1 MRRFGLALNGECTFT
16 VDVTMVPM
24 LEVRVVAS
32 DPFDSDDETIA
43 IDVAV
48 ETFTASGLAYGFA
61 AVYSITANTSGLS
74 VSFADG
80 SLDAVTN
87 PSCANVPT
95 PVGAV
100 TVNPSTTYDSSV
112 LMSHSMTVHYPNDLG
127 VMQMWMESGSQ
138 VVTVASGNGDE
149 VDASTSGYTYNFPSG
164 SDMFPAGTTFY
175 LIAEDCETPTHQLE
189 QSPNSLLKQR
199 WAEISA
205 LHTTMTHC

>member
-1 MRRFGLALNGECTFT
+1 MRRFGTRIKRECTFT

-48 ETFTASGLAYGFA
+48 AETFTASGLADGFA
-61 AVYSITANTSGLS
+61 AVYSITAKTSGLS
-74 VSFADG
+74 VGFADG
-80 SLDAVTN
+80 SLDPVTN

-112 LMSHSMTVHYPNDLG
+112 LMSHSMTVHYPN
-127 VMQMWMESGSQ
+127 
-138 VVTVASGNGDE
+138 
-149 VDASTSGYTYNFPSG
+149 
-164 SDMFPAGTTFY
+164 
-175 LIAEDCETPTHQLE
+175 
-189 QSPNSLLKQR
+189 
-199 WAEISA
+199 
-205 LHTTMTHC
+205 